1 MNQQNPKMNSS
12 AHKKLITDFYKA
24 FIRLDGESMAA
35 CYHEK
40 IVFEDP
46 AFGTLKEER
55 AGNMWRMLCQSQKGK
70 DFIITFSDV
79 STDDEKGSAHWEAK
93 YTFSKTGRKVHNK
106 INAHFEFADGKIVK
120 HRDDF
125 DLKKWAKQAM
135 GFKGTLLGGTA
146 FFKKKLQ
153 EQTNGMLDKFE
164 KNLRHLSA

>member
-1 MNQQNPKMNSS
+1 MNSA
-12 AHKKLITDFYKA
+12 AHKKLITDFYEA
-24 FIRLDGESMAA
+24 FSRLDGEGMAA

-40 IVFEDP
+40 IVFQDP
-46 AFGTLKEER
+46 AFGILKDDR
-55 AGNMWRMLCQSQKGK
+55 AGNMWRMLCRSQKDK
-70 DFIITFSDV
+70 DFVVTFSAV
-79 STDDEKGSAHWEAK
+79 SADDEKGSANWEAK

-106 INAHFEFADGKIVK
+106 IRAHFEFADGKIIK

-135 GFKGTLLGGTA
+135 GLKGILLGGTG

-164 KNLRHLSA
+164 KNIRHTSA